1 MKQEE
6 LAKSIDHT
14 NLNPDATVKDIERLC
29 VEAHK
34 YNFASVCVNPCN
46 VNIAHR
52 LLHDSAVKV
61 CTVAGFPLGATTS
74 GAKAHEAREVIELG
88 ADEIDMVMNIGA
100 LKSGLYDEVYTDM
113 RAVVE
118 AARIGEVRAGRDIII
133 KVIIECG
140 LLTDEQKIRASKI
153 VQEAGGDFVKTSTG
167 FAGSGATIEDVE
179 LIRSNVPFDMGI
191 KASAGIKT
199 ADQAVALLNAGAGR
213 IGTSSG
219 VKIMEEALGERAF
232 NSKGSNDLI
241 R

>member
-1 MKQEE
+1 MKHEE

-14 NLNPDATVKDIERLC
+14 NLNPGATIKDIERLC
-29 VEAHK
+29 DEARE
-34 YNFASVCVNPCN
+34 YNFASVCVNPFY
-46 VNIAHR
+46 VSLAHR
-52 LLHDSAVKV
+52 RLDDSAVKV
-61 CTVAGFPLGATTS
+61 CTVVGFPLGATTS
-74 GAKAHEAREVIELG
+74 GTKVHETREVIDLG

-100 LKSGLYDEVYTDM
+100 LKSGLYDEVYNDM

-118 AARIGEVRAGRDIII
+118 AARLGEVGAGRDVIV

-140 LLTDEQKIRASKI
+140 LLTDEQKIRASRI

-179 LIRSNVPFDMGI
+179 LIRANVSFDMGI

-219 VKIMEEALGERAF
+219 VTIIEEALGDFAQ
-232 NSKGSNDLI
+232 KGSNRLA

>member
-1 MKQEE
+1 MRQEE

-29 VEAHK
+29 EEARK

-46 VNIAHR
+46 VNIAYR
-52 LLHDSAVKV
+52 LLHDSAVKI

-74 GAKAHEAREVIELG
+74 GAKAHETREAIELG

-100 LKSGLYDEVYTDM
+100 LKSGLYGEVYTDM
-113 RAVVE
+113 RSVVE
-118 AARIGEVRAGRDIII
+118 AARVGEVGAGRDIII

-140 LLTDEQKIRASKI
+140 LLTDEQKIRAAHI

-191 KASAGIKT
+191 KASGGIKT
-199 ADQAVALLNAGAGR
+199 AGQAIALLNAGASR

-219 VKIMEEALGERAF
+219 VKIMAEVLGEE
-232 NSKGSNDLI
+232 
-241 R
+241 

>member
-1 MKQEE
+1 MPVKHEE

-29 VEAHK
+29 EEARKH
-34 YNFASVCVNPCN
+34 NFASVCVNPFY

-52 LLHDSAVKV
+52 LLRGSTIKV

-74 GAKAHEAREVIELG
+74 GAKAHETREAIELG

-100 LKSGLYDEVYTDM
+100 LRSGLYDEVYNDV
-113 RAVVE
+113 RAVVD
-118 AARIGEVRAGRDIII
+118 AARLGEVGAGRDIIV

-140 LLTDEQKIRASKI
+140 LLTDEQKIRAAHI

-179 LIRSNVPFDMGI
+179 LIKSNVSFDMGI
-191 KASAGIKT
+191 KASGGIKT
-199 ADQAVALLNAGAGR
+199 AAQATALLNAGASR

-219 VKIMEEALGERAF
+219 VRIMEEAFG
-232 NSKGSNDLI
+232 
-241 R
+241 